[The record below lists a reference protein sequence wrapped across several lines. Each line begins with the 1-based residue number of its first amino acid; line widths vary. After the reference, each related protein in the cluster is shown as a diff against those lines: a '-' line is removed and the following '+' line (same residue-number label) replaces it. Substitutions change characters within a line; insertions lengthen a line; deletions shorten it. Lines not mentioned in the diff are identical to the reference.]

1 MDFLKVTK
9 ISFYSLFATIFFVV
23 GLYSFIETL
32 DYWTPEFLDLKYDHL
47 LQNAIPI
54 SIQLNRMLAYLCLIL
69 SIFVWIL
76 IFYNTLKIEDEKD
89 KRILLFS
96 IGIFTWIL
104 TPYIIYIC
112 VSKKYYQ
119 KYFKYISQNYTDQKA
134 FSLKEPKN
142 KILFF
147 NSLFGIFVWMISL
160 VGFLYIFLAKSN
172 LDKENPQS
180 NFFIGEMSF
189 FTNLNNWLVFIFM
202 SFYLFFNKKIIFKQN
217 TLMIGLTAYI
227 VVVCIIFWVLLFPYT
242 AEGIEKNYRLS
253 INGPTLLIKTIWVH
267 AITPIFFTAYT
278 INSFFLL
285 KERTNTLLKT
295 FGKLIIFPIIYGL
308 YVFGLPFF
316 SQFSVYGNVTNLNPG
331 CIPFYDAIYN
341 SDPPY
346 IPGSPLR
353 IFILLGLAVLFLL
366 LIFIFWLIASKISKQ
381 NIKGNLI

>member
-9 ISFYSLFATIFFVV
+9 ISLYSLFATIFFVV

-119 KYFKYISQNYTDQKA
+119 KYFEYISQNYTDQKA

-160 VGFLYIFLAKSN
+160 VGCLYIFLAKSN

-180 NFFIGEMSF
+180 NI
-189 FTNLNNWLVFIFM
+189 
-202 SFYLFFNKKIIFKQN
+202 
-217 TLMIGLTAYI
+217 
-227 VVVCIIFWVLLFPYT
+227 CI
-242 AEGIEKNYRLS
+242 E
-253 INGPTLLIKTIWVH
+253 
-267 AITPIFFTAYT
+267 
-278 INSFFLL
+278 
-285 KERTNTLLKT
+285 
-295 FGKLIIFPIIYGL
+295 
-308 YVFGLPFF
+308 
-316 SQFSVYGNVTNLNPG
+316 QM
-331 CIPFYDAIYN
+331 
-341 SDPPY
+341 
-346 IPGSPLR
+346 
-353 IFILLGLAVLFLL
+353 
-366 LIFIFWLIASKISKQ
+366 
-381 NIKGNLI
+381 